1 MLFVAIQKHGP
12 NECPA
17 NRKSA
22 ASLYDAKNKKV
33 KVISI
38 YRCGPA
44 HKLIYVL
51 DANDFSDVEDFL
63 FPGMTR
69 CVTKVLPVVQM
80 A

>member
-12 NECPA
+12 KECPA
-17 NRKSA
+17 NLKSA
-22 ASLYDAKNKKV
+22 KSLYDAKSKKV

-38 YRCGPA
+38 YRCGPV
-44 HKLIYVL
+44 HKLIYIL
-51 DANDFSDVEDFL
+51 EANDFADVEDFL